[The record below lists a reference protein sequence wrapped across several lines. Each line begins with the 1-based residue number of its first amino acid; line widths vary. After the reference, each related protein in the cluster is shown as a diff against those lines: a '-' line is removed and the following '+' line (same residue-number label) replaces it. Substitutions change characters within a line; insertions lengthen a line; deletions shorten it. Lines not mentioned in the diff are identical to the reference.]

1 MIIYYIL
8 LLILILLSAFFSMS
22 EIALNSV
29 NVLKLKKASE
39 NGDKS
44 AKRVLKIIDHLNET
58 VYSILFGNDFVNIF
72 STSLATI
79 VGNEIFKGLLNGP
92 NSAYVPLLV
101 SVTMFLII
109 LTFGEVLPKT
119 IGLKFNYQVA
129 RFSSIPLTVLVII
142 LKPIIFVINLFV
154 SFVTKPFTKKSKDEE
169 VMTDDEL
176 MEIVEQIEEDGVINE
191 KQGDLLKSAIDFCDT
206 TVYEIMT
213 PRVDVYALDINEN
226 NDDVYDSKE
235 FTRYSRIPVYD
246 ETIDNIIG
254 IVKVKKILKMKLKG
268 EKVDLRKLIDEP
280 IYVPKSK
287 HISSLL
293 KEFKDTH
300 THIAVIID
308 EFGGTE
314 GIVTM
319 EDIVEELVGEI
330 WDETDVIEEDYK
342 QQSQNIYEVDGS
354 MNIDDFFD
362 LVGIDKDKDEIDSD
376 YTTVSGFCIENLERF
391 AKVGDTF
398 DYENLTIEILKV
410 DEFIVEK
417 VKVIVNNDDED
428 EDEEE

>member
-1 MIIYYIL
+1 MILYYIL
-8 LLILILLSAFFSMS
+8 LLVLILLSAFFSMA

-79 VGNEIFKGLLNGP
+79 VGNEIFKGLLDGP
-92 NSAYVPLLV
+92 NSGYVPLLV

-154 SFVTKPFTKKSKDEE
+154 SFVTKPFTKKNNDEE

-176 MEIVEQIEEDGVINE
+176 IEIVEQIEEDGVINE

-268 EKVDLRKLIDEP
+268 EKVDLRKQIDEP
-280 IYVPKSK
+280 IYFPK
-287 HISSLL
+287 
-293 KEFKDTH
+293 
-300 THIAVIID
+300 
-308 EFGGTE
+308 
-314 GIVTM
+314 
-319 EDIVEELVGEI
+319 
-330 WDETDVIEEDYK
+330 
-342 QQSQNIYEVDGS
+342 
-354 MNIDDFFD
+354 
-362 LVGIDKDKDEIDSD
+362 
-376 YTTVSGFCIENLERF
+376 
-391 AKVGDTF
+391 
-398 DYENLTIEILKV
+398 
-410 DEFIVEK
+410 
-417 VKVIVNNDDED
+417 
-428 EDEEE
+428 